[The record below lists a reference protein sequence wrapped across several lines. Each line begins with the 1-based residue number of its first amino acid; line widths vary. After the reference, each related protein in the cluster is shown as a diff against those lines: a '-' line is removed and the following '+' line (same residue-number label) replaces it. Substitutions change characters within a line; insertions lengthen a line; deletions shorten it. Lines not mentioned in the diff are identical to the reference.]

1 MDRLTLNGPRAR
13 GRVLVY
19 GASGHTGRFVVA
31 ELVRRGLEP
40 VLSGRDS
47 PRLAELGRRYPG
59 LDVRPADAGDA
70 EALAK
75 AVSDVAAVVNCAGPF
90 LDTAGPVA
98 AAAVGAGVH
107 YLDVTAEQPSVR
119 ATYRAYGGGAA
130 PEGVVVLPAMA
141 FYGGLADL
149 LASAVADRLQGTV
162 EAVTTAVGLDRWWP
176 TEGTR
181 ATGRRN
187 TARRLVVADGRLVP
201 AGESSP
207 SRVWD
212 FPAPLGRHTVV
223 GLPFTEVIAM
233 HRHLGAQRIDSYLS
247 REPLAELRDPATGGP
262 RASDGTGRSAQRFA
276 VDVRVR
282 VDGVDHRAVASGRD
296 IYAVT
301 APLVAEAVT
310 RVLDGRVRAVGAVAP
325 GEAFDAADFLAA
337 LSPEPLEVELF
348 AA

>member
-1 MDRLTLNGPRAR
+1 MDKTSRRGPRTS

-40 VLSGRDS
+40 VLSGRGSD
-47 PRLAELGRRYPG
+47 RLAELGRRYPG
-59 LDVRPADAGDA
+59 LEVRPADAGDA

-75 AVSDVAAVVNCAGPF
+75 AVVDVAAVVNCAGPF

-98 AAAVGAGVH
+98 AAAVEAGAH
-107 YLDVTAEQPSVR
+107 YLDVTAEQPAVQ
-119 ATYRAYGGGAA
+119 ALYRAYGAGGV
-130 PEGVVVLPAMA
+130 PRGVVVLPAMA

-149 LASAVADRLQGTV
+149 LASAVADRVGGAA

-201 AGESSP
+201 LEEPAR
-207 SRVWD
+207 SRTWD
-212 FPAPLGRHTVV
+212 FPAPLGRHAVV
-223 GLPFTEVIAM
+223 DLPFTEVVTM
-233 HRHLGAQRIDSYLS
+233 HRHLGAGRIDSYLS
-247 REPLAELRDPATGGP
+247 RAPLAELRDPATGGP
-262 RASDGTGRSAQRFA
+262 QASDGTGRSAQRFA

-282 VDGVDHRAVASGRD
+282 VDGVDHRAVATGRD

-301 APLVAEAVT
+301 APLVAEAVI
-310 RVLDGRVRAVGAVAP
+310 RVLDGRVRAHGAVAP
-325 GEAFDAADFLAA
+325 GEVFDAADFLAA
-337 LSPEPLEVELF
+337 LSPRPLEVELS
-348 AA
+348 